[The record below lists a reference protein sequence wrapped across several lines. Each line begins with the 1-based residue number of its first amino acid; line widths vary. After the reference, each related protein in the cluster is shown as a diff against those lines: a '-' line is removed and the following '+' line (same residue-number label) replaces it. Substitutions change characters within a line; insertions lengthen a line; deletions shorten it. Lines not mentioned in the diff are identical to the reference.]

1 MKSSTAS
8 SASAANS
15 SGASAATA
23 TELIGGEGVD
33 GLRFSELDWMP
44 ADNSGAKQKR
54 ESFHSIW
61 HAKSPE
67 T

>member
-15 SGASAATA
+15 SGESAAAA
-23 TELIGGEGVD
+23 TELMRRGCVD
-33 GLRFSELDWMP
+33 GLRSSERDGMP
-44 ADNSGAKQKR
+44 AENSGAKQKR